1 MDSGNTKKHTL
12 HIKCIQINKIL
23 VQNTSGNKSMV
34 MQRVIRDVLLPRKD
48 YSSAGQFKNLKDV
61 EK

>member
-1 MDSGNTKKHTL
+1 MDSGNTQKHTL
-12 HIKCIQINKIL
+12 HIKSIQINKIL